1 MTKDITDK
9 LSFDKN
15 PTLKVKDEVIEV
27 QADAVN
33 VLKIM
38 GLFDGEKSESKAT
51 TEAAEL
57 LFSEED
63 REKIKGMKLQFK
75 DYVILIQEAINIAV
89 NDKEE
94 GEK

>member
-9 LSFDKN
+9 LSFDEN
-15 PTLKVKDEVIEV
+15 PTLKVKGEVIEV
-27 QADAVN
+27 QADAMN

-51 TEAAEL
+51 LEAAEM
-57 LFSEED
+57 LFSKKD

-75 DYVILIQEAINIAV
+75 DYVTLVQEAINIAV
-89 NDKEE
+89 SDEEE